1 MNDMDML
8 REDRRRLAE
17 DLKLVVRDAE
27 NILRHKVAEAEEG
40 YEEARSRLE
49 RSIDSARGELRKIER
64 SLIENSREALDST
77 EQYMRRH
84 PWESVGAGVG
94 IGLLL
99 GALFARR

>member
-40 YEEARSRLE
+40 YEDARSRLE
-49 RSIDSARGELRKIER
+49 RSVESARSELRKVER
-64 SLIENSREALDST
+64 SLLENSREALQST
-77 EQYMRRH
+77 EQYVRRH
-84 PWESVGAGVG
+84 PWESVGVGVG
-94 IGLLL
+94 VGLLL
-99 GALFARR
+99 GALFGRR